1 MTITFIPGE
10 ANKAESSVSQ
20 ALWRNHHMVVY
31 GSGNNL
37 IICTTT
43 TLSDGKR
50 ANHLQTIYLEADP
63 KAVAINPTNAF
74 VAVALRKKVLL
85 LRPVNEYMSKPQWS
99 MAAEIGPE
107 KCDSGVNCVL
117 WADLEDELV
126 IGGDSSLSLHHVF
139 DNFGTMGTKK
149 RWVKALSNPVDRVS
163 ITQNAN
169 RILSHSRFTNLVSFW
184 TRTTYDDDFSDFE
197 VTYLR
202 HPANLWVS
210 RFQWR
215 SPKPAAEAKI
225 DGSMANIKNI
235 RSYIFDLDHS
245 DVLYT
250 TGNDLVLR
258 VWASYE
264 FSGHSHVRCW
274 RELSLNDAFG
284 PKEHA
289 VDVIV
294 LDNVLLQK
302 TLVPLLSHA
311 ELQFSHYFR
320 EKGTEDVDL
329 VLVISNVGS
338 VAVYSVLNING
349 SPPNAIKFERITE
362 QTYKLDENCFPGVFD
377 NPLGENTREYA
388 LSEDFQVY
396 LRPIIVPEVSAF
408 LDPNSMSILI
418 HDRLKNTVRYNS
430 FTFEKVLGN
439 EEPHIGSTLLNKFQ
453 GHTKSIQKLVTSTS
467 SLANNILLS
476 ILNFP
481 QHNYIWQPLLLNP
494 HTKECMSIT
503 KRFQLDITVGN
514 GDSEGIWNAVL
525 LNDIRPPKNNR
536 RSHAAVVIEKGGY
549 LSIWDCDGST
559 MDDQPAGLVQRSE
572 ILDEKGDRV
581 LHEPRT
587 FLLSHLPEENSSD
600 YCAIAIFDSDC
611 IKAWKISIKPT
622 ISVDSLVIENLPSSK
637 INQIATMDSLLVE
650 NLQISVIDDE
660 GTLKIF
666 TMRYHGDKVLWEEVN
681 SVQTSIKGATKIH
694 GACMIHK
701 FAIVDESGLNLSL
714 WDTKS
719 GVLEY
724 SETFPDDYGPVRD
737 LDWTFVES
745 GSSTTAI
752 LSVGFL
758 RFVLL
763 YTQLRYDYTNNVPTF
778 AVLKKIDISDYT
790 SHQIGDSV
798 WIDHGYLVIGSGN
811 QFFIDDKWVEL
822 GSANNSSLDSTIRQ
836 LMVGY
841 TKESHQLKF
850 DVSHLVKILNGP
862 LPLYHPQFLIQ
873 CIFMHQFRLVK
884 DVLVKLFQTLRT
896 NEPIEWDLGMNMR
909 DEIFPQERRHADK
922 NEVFAHFNEML
933 LEMLVEKLSKV
944 SLPLLTRHQ
953 QITLISVISIVQEL
967 DKYKKSVDENGIR
980 FLIGFKLFQLSLRQK
995 QLTMRD
1001 INWAL
1006 HSDNKETLITIVDAH
1021 YKHRLTWEKLKQTGM
1036 VFWVDKERLSSIME
1050 TCARNEFGDSKD
1062 PSGLISLL
1070 YLVIRKKK
1078 VLIGLWRTV
1087 SHTEQQKILKFL
1099 NHDFSDQRWRSAALK
1114 NAFILLGKHRYMDA
1128 AYFFLLAD
1136 KVKDC
1141 CITIANKV
1149 GDVEL
1154 AFAISKVYSDGP
1166 EATLSVIEN
1175 TFIPRAVENGDRWT
1189 ASWIFWELGMKEKAV
1204 QALIQTPLNIFNA
1217 HMDSFSDQLGQYL
1230 KKLTLESSSQSF
1242 LKDDPVLIILF
1253 HTLRQKELKY
1263 FRGSLLVDKAEEFSF
1278 IIKIATIYSRMGCD
1292 YLALLLIRNWTFVEE
1307 RAPEPEKK
1315 EDLNIFKEFKQPPL
1329 QQPTMLEEPDMSAF
1343 SFGF

>member
-1 MTITFIPGE
+1 
-10 ANKAESSVSQ
+10 
-20 ALWRNHHMVVY
+20 MVVY

-37 IICTTT
+37 IICTAT
-43 TLSDGKR
+43 TLSDGTR
-50 ANHLQTIYLEADP
+50 SNHLQTIYLETDP
-63 KAVAINPTNAF
+63 KAVAVNPTNAF
-74 VAVALRKKVLL
+74 VAVALRRKVLL
-85 LRPVNEYMSKPQWS
+85 LRPVNEYMSKPQWTV
-99 MAAEIGPE
+99 ATEITAEN
-107 KCDSGVNCVL
+107 DHSDVNCVL

-126 IGGDSSLSLHHVF
+126 VGTDSSLALYHVF
-139 DNFGTMGTKK
+139 DKFGTVGTKK
-149 RWVKALSNPVDRVS
+149 RWLKTLSNPVDAVS
-163 ITQNAN
+163 ITKNAS
-169 RILSHSRFTNLVSFW
+169 RILTHSLFTNLVSFW

-202 HPANLWVS
+202 HPTGLWVS

-215 SPKPAAEAKI
+215 SPKPAATAKI

-235 RSYIFDLDHS
+235 RSYISDSDHS

-250 TGNDLVLR
+250 VGNDLVLR

-274 RELSLNDAFG
+274 RELALNDAFAT
-284 PKEHA
+284 EEETA

-302 TLVPLLSHA
+302 TLVPLLQNGD
-311 ELQFSHYFR
+311 LQFARYFQD
-320 EKGTEDVDL
+320 KSVEDVDL
-329 VLVISNVGS
+329 VLVISNEGN
-338 VAVYSVLNING
+338 VAAYSVLNING
-349 SPPNAIKFERITE
+349 NPPNAIKFERITHK
-362 QTYKLDENCFPGVFD
+362 TYKLDENCFPGILN
-377 NPLGENTREYA
+377 NPVGENTREYI
-388 LSEDFQVY
+388 LSEDFQVF
-396 LRPIIVPEVSAF
+396 LRPVIVPEVSGF

-418 HDRLKNTVRYNS
+418 HDRLKNTVRYNA
-430 FTFEKVLGN
+430 FTFEKILTKDDTKVGV
-439 EEPHIGSTLLNKFQ
+439 TLLNKFQ

-467 SLANNILLS
+467 SNSNNILLS

-481 QHNYIWQPLLLNP
+481 KHNYIWQPLLLNP
-494 HTKECMSIT
+494 QTKERMSIT
-503 KRFQLDITVGN
+503 KRFQLDVTVGN
-514 GDSEGIWNAVL
+514 PDSQGIWSAVL
-525 LNDIRPPKNNR
+525 LNDIRPPKDNR
-536 RSHAAVVIEKGGY
+536 RNHAAVVIEKGGF
-549 LSIWDCDGST
+549 LSVWNCDGST
-559 MDDQPAGLVQRSE
+559 MDDQPAGLVQRTE
-572 ILDEKGDRV
+572 ILDENGDRV
-581 LHEPRT
+581 LLEPKS
-587 FLLSHLPEENSSD
+587 FLLCELLKENSSYAPS
-600 YCAIAIFDSDC
+600 YCAIAIFETDS
-611 IKAWKISIKPT
+611 IKAWKISINSS
-622 ISVDSLVIENLPSSK
+622 IHVESLTIENLPLLSK
-637 INQIATMDSLLVE
+637 INQIATMDSFRLVE

-660 GTLKIF
+660 GTLKVF
-666 TMRYHGDKVLWEEVN
+666 AMRYIDNKVLWDEV
-681 SVQTSIKGATKIH
+681 TSIQTNIQKASKIH
-694 GACMIHK
+694 GASMIHK
-701 FAIVDESGLNLSL
+701 FAIVDESGCQLSL

-724 SETFPDDYGPVRD
+724 SETFPAEYGPVRD

-745 GSSTTAI
+745 DSSTTAI

-790 SHQIGDSV
+790 SHQIGDLV

-822 GSANNSSLDSTIRQ
+822 GSANNNSLDSTIRQ

-841 TKESHQLKF
+841 TKESHQLRF
-850 DVSHLVKILNGP
+850 DIGHLVKILNGP
-862 LPLYHPQFLIQ
+862 LPVYHPQFLIQ

-884 DVLVKLFQTLRT
+884 DILVKLFQTLRT
-896 NEPIEWDLGMNMR
+896 NEPIEWDLKMDMR
-909 DEIFPQERRHADK
+909 DEIFPRKQANSDDT
-922 NEVFAHFNEML
+922 EVFSHFNAML
-933 LEMLVEKLSKV
+933 LEMLVEKLAKV

-1006 HSDNKETLITIVDAH
+1006 HSDNKEMLITIVDAQ

-1036 VFWVDKERLSSIME
+1036 VYWVDRERLSSIIE
-1050 TCARNEFGDSKD
+1050 SCARNEFGDSKD

-1070 YLVIRKKK
+1070 YLAIRKKK

-1099 NHDFSDQRWRSAALK
+1099 NHDFSDQRWRTAALK
-1114 NAFILLGKHRYMDA
+1114 NAFILLGKHRYTDA

-1141 CITIANKV
+1141 CVTIANKM

-1154 AFAISKVYSDGP
+1154 AFAISKVYSDQT

-1175 TFIPRAVENGDRWT
+1175 TFIPRALEKGDRWT
-1189 ASWIFWELGMKEKAV
+1189 SSWIFWEMGMKEVAV
-1204 QALIQTPLNIFNA
+1204 QALIQTPMDIFQANA
-1217 HMDSFSDQLGQYL
+1217 ERFSDLLSQYL
-1230 KKLTLESSSQSF
+1230 KKLTLDPSSQSF

-1263 FRGSLLVDKAEEFSF
+1263 FKGSLLVDKAEEFSF

-1292 YLALLLIRNWTFVEE
+1292 YLALLLIRNWTFIEE
-1307 RAPEPEKK
+1307 KVPEPEKK
-1315 EDLNIFKEFKQPPL
+1315 EDLNIFKEFKQPAL

-1343 SFGF
+1343 NFGF